1 MKKATKGALAAAAA
15 GTMLVGGYGS
25 LATWTS
31 QKTINGGTI
40 NSGTLSLSAPVCNN
54 TSVAGTHDWQYAA
67 DDSAFSFTDKIVPGE
82 VITKV
87 CRVTLTGEGKNLS
100 ASLTLA
106 GASITDDAN
115 AATTLDS
122 VLDASATFKV
132 DGVDKTSPV
141 ALTSAD
147 FASSSTKQVL
157 VTISVTFPSTVTNTD
172 SQGMAAALTNLT
184 ITADQT

>member
-40 NSGTLSLSAPVCNN
+40 NSGTLSLSDPTCDG
-54 TSVAGTHDWQYAA
+54 TVAGTHEWQYAA
-67 DDSAFSFTDKIVPGE
+67 DDSAFSFSDKIVPGE

-141 ALTSAD
+141 ALTSAN